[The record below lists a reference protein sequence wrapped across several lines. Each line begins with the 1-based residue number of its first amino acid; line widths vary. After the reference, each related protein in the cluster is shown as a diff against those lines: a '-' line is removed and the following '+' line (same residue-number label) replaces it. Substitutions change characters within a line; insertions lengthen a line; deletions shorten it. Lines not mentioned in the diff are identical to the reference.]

1 MNYQSLL
8 FCPDEKTARIVTQV
22 LTELEFSV
30 ELCNEP
36 FATVKKLMAKQYDA
50 IVVDCDNEQNAALL
64 FKSARNSTSNQ
75 ASLAVAVVEGQVGV
89 AKAFRIGANLVL
101 TKPVNVEQS
110 KGTLRV
116 ARGLLRKADTGKAPA
131 GTPSAPPS
139 IGVSGPVTANL
150 NSPAVAHG
158 TTSPAAFRASTSSIP
173 AIPVAAASSASF
185 EVDEDPTPQLEAT
198 ESAFLESIP
207 EPGVSKTPSH
217 HGDTSQ
223 THKESPWL
231 QLSRPPRDGR
241 APLSENNSEAIA
253 KANAGSTHNTS
264 AIATPGR
271 VRHPFNTGLSSAQGA
286 AAAPTKEITSRPA
299 DKNPKSASESA
310 AMSLNQSSHEADPMA
325 VSSLESSEGA
335 SHDLPALATAT
346 DETKR
351 SKAPLIAAL
360 VVIAIAWAGYFG
372 RNKVQ
377 MAVKTLIA
385 RGSVALSPVAL
396 SSVQNKPV
404 VPLPQPSAVAP
415 TESAQPGPQTAG
427 LQPQLSEPQQLPQLN
442 QNQPAESHPTLL
454 PPGEKPVP
462 DEIIV
467 VEHTATDPAVEAKPL
482 TVKKVREPL
491 AIKNDSGEIEPSVAP
506 PALHAGSNSSD
517 QAIAGLITTT
527 SLPVPKRAPEVM
539 RVSQGITEGMLVK
552 KVSPIYPA
560 QAMQLHKVGTVQIL
574 ANIGKNG
581 SIANAKLI
589 KGDSMLGQAALTA
602 VKQWKYKPYTLDG
615 QAVEVQ
621 TQISVNFKLP

>member
-1 MNYQSLL
+1 MSYQSLL

-116 ARGLLRKADTGKAPA
+116 ARGLLRKVDTGKAPA
-131 GTPSAPPS
+131 GAPSAPPS
-139 IGVSGPVTANL
+139 LGGSGPVTANL
-150 NSPAVAHG
+150 NSPAVDHG
-158 TTSPAAFRASTSSIP
+158 TTSAAAFRASTFSIP

-198 ESAFLESIP
+198 ESAFLQSIP
-207 EPGVSKTPSH
+207 ETGASKTREA
-217 HGDTSQ
+217 SQ

-231 QLSRPPRDGR
+231 QLSRPPRDGK
-241 APLSENNSEAIA
+241 APVSENNSEAVV
-253 KANAGSTHNTS
+253 KANAGAALST
-264 AIATPGR
+264 AQIATSGR
-271 VRHPFNTGLSSAQGA
+271 VRHPFNTGLSPAQGA
-286 AAAPTKEITSRPA
+286 AAAPAKEITSRPA
-299 DKNPKSASESA
+299 DKNPKVASENA
-310 AMSLNQSSHEADPMA
+310 AASSNQSFREEPMA
-325 VSSLESSEGA
+325 VSSLESSEAA
-335 SHDLPALATAT
+335 SHDLPAFAEATN
-346 DETKR
+346 ETKR

-360 VVIAIAWAGYFG
+360 VVIAIAWGGYFG
-372 RNKVQ
+372 RSKVQ

-385 RGSVALSPVAL
+385 RSSVALSPVAPG
-396 SSVQNKPV
+396 SVQNKPV
-404 VPLPQPSAVAP
+404 MPQPEPSAITP
-415 TESAQPGPQTAG
+415 IESAQPETQSAG
-427 LQPQLSEPQQLPQLN
+427 LHPQLSEPQQLPKLN
-442 QNQPAESHPTLL
+442 QNQPVESHSTLL

-462 DEIIV
+462 DEIVV
-467 VEHTATDPAVEAKPL
+467 VENTAAEPAVEAKPL

-491 AIKNDSGEIEPSVAP
+491 TIKNDSAEIEPSVAP
-506 PALHAGSNSSD
+506 PALQVRSNSSD

-527 SLPVPKRAPEVM
+527 SLPVPERAPEVM

-581 SIANAKLI
+581 SITNAKLI
-589 KGDSMLGQAALTA
+589 KGDSMLAQAALTA